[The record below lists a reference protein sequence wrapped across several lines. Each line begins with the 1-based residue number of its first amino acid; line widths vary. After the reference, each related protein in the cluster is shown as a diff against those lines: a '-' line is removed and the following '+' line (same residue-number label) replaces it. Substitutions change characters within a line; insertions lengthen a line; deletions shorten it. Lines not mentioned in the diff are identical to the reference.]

1 MYGKKVKLRI
11 LFLVIL
17 LSSIIL
23 TIFLVLKSLEEN
35 VVYFLSPT
43 DVKSLNELT
52 QDKIRIGGMVK
63 DSSINISSDK
73 INFII
78 TDFENEINV
87 VPKEKHIL
95 LSDISN
101 ILEEIS
107 SVRTKTIMAEVKTFR
122 NKIDSNRK
130 TLLKI
135 TKELDG
141 DTLNTEE
148 IDHHLRRLVDRGKS
162 DVLSIIKKECIKNLI
177 EINSFDDVKAFSE
190 TVTKMLKRVGDSLGR
205 QSNVIH
211 IFAKKYAGKLKSDLK
226 IMTDGNDEITGII
239 TNHTELETKTENIL
253 DIISNIQQSRK
264 LIDNLGDQEKQDNKT
279 IDELVAKI
287 EHDKEEIKNIK
298 NSSEY
303 TEFLQINEKLDSLS
317 TEKNKIKDEIEH
329 QFTKISRPL
338 NKYVYVSS
346 LDKPQKKLLV
356 NLIANPHN
364 ELIDSNKR
372 DILQILESTRKGVQS
387 GSVSVKDIDK
397 SLAQIDETLSFID
410 TFIEKIASFNN
421 SKNDLENKLSVFSS
435 EELRQKES
443 QLTRHQNDKLALE
456 TKIKSRENELRNT
469 TELIPKHVKSLESIL
484 NQISAVQYTIRSEE

>member
-1 MYGKKVKLRI
+1 MVFGWGKKKL
-11 LFLVIL
+11 
-17 LSSIIL
+17 
-23 TIFLVLKSLEEN
+23 
-35 VVYFLSPT
+35 
-43 DVKSLNELT
+43 
-52 QDKIRIGGMVK
+52 
-63 DSSINISSDK
+63 
-73 INFII
+73 
-78 TDFENEINV
+78 
-87 VPKEKHIL
+87 EKQEPETAPQKKQIL
-95 LSDISN
+95 LSDVPN
-101 ILEEIS
+101 VVDEIRS
-107 SVRTKTIMAEVKTFR
+107 IRTKTIIAEAKTFK
-122 NKIDSNRK
+122 NKIKPRCETILHIAID
-130 TLLKI
+130 L
-135 TKELDG
+135 EH
-141 DTLNTEE
+141 DTLNVDD
-148 IDHHLRRLVDRGKS
+148 IDIHLKRIVERGKKE
-162 DVLSIIKKECIKNLI
+162 VISIIKRESIVQLP
-177 EINSFDDVKAFSE
+177 EINSYDDVKIFNATSS
-190 TVTKMLKRVGDSLGR
+190 KMLKKIGDALGR

-211 IFAKKYAGKLKSDLK
+211 IFAKKYAGKLKGDLK

-253 DIISNIQQSRK
+253 DIISDIQQSRK

-298 NSSEY
+298 NSSKY
-303 TEFLQINEKLDSLS
+303 TEFLEINEKLDSLS

-356 NLIANPHN
+356 NLIANPYN
-364 ELIDSNKR
+364 ELINSNKR

-387 GSVSVKDIDK
+387 GSVSVKYIDK

-435 EELRQKES
+435 EDLKQKES

-469 TELIPKHVKSLESIL
+469 IELIPKHIKSLESIL

>member
-1 MYGKKVKLRI
+1 MVFGWGKK
-11 LFLVIL
+11 
-17 LSSIIL
+17 
-23 TIFLVLKSLEEN
+23 KS
-35 VVYFLSPT
+35 
-43 DVKSLNELT
+43 
-52 QDKIRIGGMVK
+52 
-63 DSSINISSDK
+63 
-73 INFII
+73 
-78 TDFENEINV
+78 
-87 VPKEKHIL
+87 EKQEPEMAPQKKQIL
-95 LSDISN
+95 LSDVPN
-101 ILEEIS
+101 VVDEIRS
-107 SVRTKTIMAEVKTFR
+107 IRTKTIIAEANTFK
-122 NKIDSNRK
+122 NKIKASCETILHIAID
-130 TLLKI
+130 L
-135 TKELDG
+135 EH
-141 DTLNTEE
+141 DTLNVDD
-148 IDHHLRRLVDRGKS
+148 IDIHLKRLVERGKKE
-162 DVLSIIKKECIKNLI
+162 VISIIKRESIVQLP
-177 EINSFDDVKAFSE
+177 EINSYDDVKIFNATSS
-190 TVTKMLKRVGDSLGR
+190 KMLKKIGDALGR

-211 IFAKKYAGKLKSDLK
+211 IFAKKYAGKLKDDLK
-226 IMTDGNDEITGII
+226 IMTDGNDEITSII
-239 TNHTELETKTENIL
+239 INHTELVTKTENIL
-253 DIISNIQQSRK
+253 DVISDIQQSRK
-264 LIDNLGDQEKQDNKT
+264 LIDNLGDQKKQDNKT

-346 LDKPQKKLLV
+346 LDKPQKKLLL
-356 NLIANPHN
+356 NLIANPYN
-364 ELIDSNKR
+364 ELVDSNKR

-443 QLTRHQNDKLALE
+443 QLTRHQNDKLGLE
-456 TKIKSRENELRNT
+456 TKIESRENELRNT
-469 TELIPKHVKSLESIL
+469 IELIPKHVKSLESIL

>member
-1 MYGKKVKLRI
+1 MVFGWGKK
-11 LFLVIL
+11 
-17 LSSIIL
+17 
-23 TIFLVLKSLEEN
+23 KSEKQE
-35 VVYFLSPT
+35 P
-43 DVKSLNELT
+43 E
-52 QDKIRIGGMVK
+52 MV
-63 DSSINISSDK
+63 
-73 INFII
+73 
-78 TDFENEINV
+78 
-87 VPKEKHIL
+87 PQEKQIL
-95 LSDISN
+95 LSDVPN
-101 ILEEIS
+101 VVDEIRS
-107 SVRTKTIMAEVKTFR
+107 IRTKTIIAEAKTFK
-122 NKIDSNRK
+122 NKIKPRCETILHIAID
-130 TLLKI
+130 L
-135 TKELDG
+135 EH
-141 DTLNTEE
+141 DTLNVDD
-148 IDHHLRRLVDRGKS
+148 IDIHLKRIVERGKKE
-162 DVLSIIKKECIKNLI
+162 VISIIKRESIVQLP
-177 EINSFDDVKAFSE
+177 EINSYDDVKIFNATSS
-190 TVTKMLKRVGDSLGR
+190 KMLKKIGDALGR

-226 IMTDGNDEITGII
+226 IMTDGNDEITSII
-239 TNHTELETKTENIL
+239 INHKELETKTKNIL
-253 DIISNIQQSRK
+253 DIISNIHQSRK

-346 LDKPQKKLLV
+346 LDKPQKKLLL
-356 NLIANPHN
+356 NLIANPYN

-372 DILQILESTRKGVQS
+372 DIIQILESTRKGVQS

-410 TFIEKIASFNN
+410 TFIEKIASFNI
-421 SKNDLENKLSVFSS
+421 SKNDIENKLLVFSS

-443 QLTRHQNDKLALE
+443 QLTIHQNDKSALE
-456 TKIKSRENELRNT
+456 TKIESRENELRNT

>member
-1 MYGKKVKLRI
+1 MVFGWGKK
-11 LFLVIL
+11 
-17 LSSIIL
+17 
-23 TIFLVLKSLEEN
+23 KS
-35 VVYFLSPT
+35 
-43 DVKSLNELT
+43 
-52 QDKIRIGGMVK
+52 
-63 DSSINISSDK
+63 
-73 INFII
+73 
-78 TDFENEINV
+78 
-87 VPKEKHIL
+87 EKQEPEMASQKKQIL
-95 LSDISN
+95 LSDVPN
-101 ILEEIS
+101 VVDEIRS
-107 SVRTKTIMAEVKTFR
+107 IRTKTIIAGAKTFK
-122 NKIDSNRK
+122 NKIEPSCETILHIAIDLER
-130 TLLKI
+130 
-135 TKELDG
+135 
-141 DTLNTEE
+141 DTLNVDD
-148 IDHHLRRLVDRGKS
+148 IDIHLKRLVERGKKE
-162 DVLSIIKKECIKNLI
+162 VISIIKRESIVQLP
-177 EINSFDDVKAFSE
+177 EINSYDDVKIFNAASS
-190 TVTKMLKRVGDSLGR
+190 KMLKKIGDALGR

-253 DIISNIQQSRK
+253 GIISDIQQSRK
-264 LIDNLGDQEKQDNKT
+264 LIDSLGDQEKQDNKT

-303 TEFLQINEKLDSLS
+303 TEFLEINEKLDSLS

-346 LDKPQKKLLV
+346 LDKPQKKLLM
-356 NLIANPHN
+356 NLIANPYN
-364 ELIDSNKR
+364 ELINSNKR

-410 TFIEKIASFNN
+410 TFIEKITSFNN

-435 EELRQKES
+435 EEMRQKEY

-456 TKIKSRENELRNT
+456 TKIESRENELRNT
-469 TELIPKHVKSLESIL
+469 IELIPKHVKSLESIL
-484 NQISAVQYTIRSEE
+484 NQISAVQYTISSEE